1 MEYPLLQ
8 KLSEWQKQQ
17 AAREGVEPY
26 KVVPFVTLQAIAA
39 AVPKTKEEL
48 CAIKGFKE
56 ARFHKYGRALLAI
69 TGGTAP
75 VVTTTETLFDEMDR
89 VQTFL
94 ETKDREAEAGIAQA
108 YSVSDFLDVIN
119 GALLR
124 HHARV
129 RGEVVSVD
137 ARERVV
143 YFTLK
148 DKEGESVL
156 NCLIFRS
163 TYDIAGV
170 SLEEGQDVIVE
181 GVPEIYKPS
190 GRFSVK
196 VQMIEVAGEGALKK
210 AYEVLK
216 KKLAAEGL
224 FAPERKRDM
233 PLLPRVIGL
242 ITSREGAA
250 IGDFTTNVGQY
261 GYRIEFIHS
270 SVEGK
275 RAVVDLLSA
284 LKTLRTHAVDVVV
297 IVRGGGSLESL
308 QAFNNETLV
317 RAIADFP
324 VPVVCGIGHEQD
336 ETIATLVADVG
347 VSTPTA
353 AARAVRA
360 SWDAALQRMEYCQR
374 TLFTH
379 FTHMLSG
386 AHHAV
391 STLAIRIVHPVEN
404 LLLQFRHLQ
413 EKFLYSA
420 HHRVPSLIGVVRE
433 RLAFYEK
440 TLFAND
446 PHRQLQL
453 GYSIARVGGKVVRS
467 VAHVRRGDTMDVRV
481 ADGTIVT
488 TVNEGTIKES

>member
-148 DKEGESVL
+148 DKECESVL

-163 TYDIAGV
+163 TYDIA
-170 SLEEGQDVIVE
+170 
-181 GVPEIYKPS
+181 
-190 GRFSVK
+190 
-196 VQMIEVAGEGALKK
+196 
-210 AYEVLK
+210 
-216 KKLAAEGL
+216 
-224 FAPERKRDM
+224 
-233 PLLPRVIGL
+233 
-242 ITSREGAA
+242 
-250 IGDFTTNVGQY
+250 
-261 GYRIEFIHS
+261 
-270 SVEGK
+270 
-275 RAVVDLLSA
+275 
-284 LKTLRTHAVDVVV
+284 
-297 IVRGGGSLESL
+297 
-308 QAFNNETLV
+308 
-317 RAIADFP
+317 
-324 VPVVCGIGHEQD
+324 
-336 ETIATLVADVG
+336 
-347 VSTPTA
+347 
-353 AARAVRA
+353 
-360 SWDAALQRMEYCQR
+360 
-374 TLFTH
+374 
-379 FTHMLSG
+379 
-386 AHHAV
+386 
-391 STLAIRIVHPVEN
+391 
-404 LLLQFRHLQ
+404 
-413 EKFLYSA
+413 
-420 HHRVPSLIGVVRE
+420 
-433 RLAFYEK
+433 
-440 TLFAND
+440 
-446 PHRQLQL
+446 
-453 GYSIARVGGKVVRS
+453 
-467 VAHVRRGDTMDVRV
+467 
-481 ADGTIVT
+481 
-488 TVNEGTIKES
+488 